1 MNLIRESVI
10 YRLHSVDTYILNFIV
25 NLELAQH
32 DNTCFDTCF
41 YTNCLCITVG
51 FI

>member
-1 MNLIRESVI
+1 MKLIRESVI
-10 YRLHSVDTYILNFIV
+10 YRLRSVDLYFLNFILNF
-25 NLELAQH
+25 EPAQN
-32 DNTCFDTCF
+32 DNTCLDTCF